1 MSIHYRHLLK
11 PTGQPNLTMTSNQL
25 SSERLKQIEETAERL
40 GVSVD
45 ELVGTLLDLSKS
57 VVPQDHQSQEYYE
70 HWTDFTLDIAQYF
83 LESLPVAAVVIDK
96 DGRIVTVNV
105 QAVDVFQ
112 YEREELINKPLEI
125 LLPERFRNAHEKYRG
140 DFFDDLRMRPMG
152 EGLELFG
159 LRKDGTEFPIE
170 VDISFIPFDREI
182 MAMGFISDI
191 TTRYEM
197 DRRLRQDE
205 ERLRQ
210 IIQTMPVMM
219 DAFDE
224 NGLVVVWNQEC
235 EIVTG
240 FSAKEIIG
248 NPHAMQLLY
257 PDDAY
262 RKRRI
267 EEWDERGNDYRNWEW
282 DITCKSGETRTIA
295 WSNVSEM
302 FPIPGWAM
310 WGIGIDVSERKLA
323 EQQAMALTVEQER
336 TRVLREFIRGVSH
349 EFRTPLSVINTSLY
363 LAERS
368 KTDEQRERQ
377 FGKIAEQADG
387 ILRLVDAL
395 VIMSHLDS
403 GIIEPIGIV
412 NFNTVIN
419 NSMRR
424 IQELYPDRTSAIHV
438 DIKNELPSV
447 LGNSERLEMA
457 CVNLLDNALRYSDN
471 DVHVTAIAK
480 DSHIRVEFRD
490 QGIGISAED
499 LPLIFEKFFRVDK
512 AHSTRGFGL
521 GLSIAQRIIE
531 NHGGT
536 ITVESTPDEG
546 SMFAI
551 TFPVASPTTR

>member
-40 GVSVD
+40 GVSID

-310 WGIGIDVSERKLA
+310 WGIGIDVTERKLA

-403 GIIEPIGIV
+403 GIIEHIGIV

-424 IQELYPDRTSAIHV
+424 IQELHPDRTSAIHI

-551 TFPVASPTTR
+551 TLPVASPTTR

>member
-40 GVSVD
+40 GVSID

-125 LLPERFRNAHEKYRG
+125 LLPERFRNAHKKYRG

-310 WGIGIDVSERKLA
+310 WGIGIDVTERKLA
-323 EQQAMALTVEQER
+323 
-336 TRVLREFIRGVSH
+336 
-349 EFRTPLSVINTSLY
+349 
-363 LAERS
+363 
-368 KTDEQRERQ
+368 
-377 FGKIAEQADG
+377 
-387 ILRLVDAL
+387 
-395 VIMSHLDS
+395 
-403 GIIEPIGIV
+403 
-412 NFNTVIN
+412 
-419 NSMRR
+419 
-424 IQELYPDRTSAIHV
+424 
-438 DIKNELPSV
+438 
-447 LGNSERLEMA
+447 
-457 CVNLLDNALRYSDN
+457 
-471 DVHVTAIAK
+471 
-480 DSHIRVEFRD
+480 
-490 QGIGISAED
+490 
-499 LPLIFEKFFRVDK
+499 
-512 AHSTRGFGL
+512 
-521 GLSIAQRIIE
+521 
-531 NHGGT
+531 
-536 ITVESTPDEG
+536 
-546 SMFAI
+546 
-551 TFPVASPTTR
+551 

>member
-1 MSIHYRHLLK
+1 
-11 PTGQPNLTMTSNQL
+11 
-25 SSERLKQIEETAERL
+25 
-40 GVSVD
+40 
-45 ELVGTLLDLSKS
+45 
-57 VVPQDHQSQEYYE
+57 
-70 HWTDFTLDIAQYF
+70 
-83 LESLPVAAVVIDK
+83 
-96 DGRIVTVNV
+96 
-105 QAVDVFQ
+105 
-112 YEREELINKPLEI
+112 
-125 LLPERFRNAHEKYRG
+125 
-140 DFFDDLRMRPMG
+140 
-152 EGLELFG
+152 
-159 LRKDGTEFPIE
+159 
-170 VDISFIPFDREI
+170 
-182 MAMGFISDI
+182 
-191 TTRYEM
+191 
-197 DRRLRQDE
+197 
-205 ERLRQ
+205 
-210 IIQTMPVMM
+210 
-219 DAFDE
+219 
-224 NGLVVVWNQEC
+224 
-235 EIVTG
+235 
-240 FSAKEIIG
+240 
-248 NPHAMQLLY
+248 
-257 PDDAY
+257 
-262 RKRRI
+262 
-267 EEWDERGNDYRNWEW
+267 
-282 DITCKSGETRTIA
+282 
-295 WSNVSEM
+295 M

-310 WGIGIDVSERKLA
+310 WGIGIDVTERKLA